1 MFKILPLLILLLF
14 FINSC
19 SKNKSSIAV
28 SHCADIKYINFA
40 NNNPELFINSLNL
53 IDASIKTQKKIDKWK
68 SENDF
73 QNSLMGGMEFKKIT
87 EKLSLNAISEY
98 LLLNS
103 KVSDVLELNKKTV
116 DYKIEYKKTTYLNYD
131 KYFSECFDEALS
143 NSDLFIDRYYEW
155 KPQNV
160 SNILNVA
167 RSENEQVMKFINQF
181 DFAVHIRELYKT
193 NMILLN

>member
-1 MFKILPLLILLLF
+1 MLKTLPFLLLLLF
-14 FINSC
+14 LINSC

-28 SHCADIKYINFA
+28 RHCADIKYINFA
-40 NNNPELFINSLNL
+40 NNKPELFINSSNL

-73 QNSLMGGMEFKKIT
+73 QNSLMGGAEFKKKTKELSFEVIT
-87 EKLSLNAISEY
+87 EVLS
-98 LLLNS
+98 LNS
-103 KVSDVLELNKKTV
+103 KVTDVLALNKKTMDWKV
-116 DYKIEYKKTTYLNYD
+116 EAKKENFLNYD
-131 KYFSECFDEALS
+131 KYFSECFDEAMS
-143 NSDLFIDRYYEW
+143 NSDLFIDKYYEW

-167 RSENEQVMKFINQF
+167 RSENEQVIKFINQF
-181 DFAVHIRELYKT
+181 DFAVHIREWHET